1 MADESRVTL
10 VRDGA
15 VATITMT
22 GPALTTRV
30 KTELVDAITQVSA
43 DSEIRVVV
51 LTGVRKAFSAGQDLF
66 EHAATLREDATHA
79 FDTIDQH
86 YNPIVLGLA
95 TMPKPV
101 IASINGLCVGA
112 GLGFALAC
120 DVRIAA
126 ADAKFGTA
134 FTAIGLTCDS
144 GLSVTL
150 ARAVGAARASEL
162 VFRVKTFSAE
172 EALEWGI
179 VGQLVEPRNL
189 AAETAALAA
198 KFANGPT
205 LAYAE
210 AKRAMAVSLEQALA
224 AEGAAQ
230 ARLGLT
236 EDHRNAVEAFM
247 AREEPKFVGR

>member
-1 MADESRVTL
+1 MADESGVAL

-22 GPALTTRV
+22 SAALSTRV
-30 KTELVDAITQVSA
+30 KNDLLDAITEVSK
-43 DSEIRVVV
+43 DSEVRAVV
-51 LTGVRKAFSAGQDLF
+51 LTGTGKAFSVGQDLN
-66 EHAATLREDATHA
+66 EHAETLRADAAHA
-79 FDTIDQH
+79 FDTVEQH

-120 DVRIAA
+120 DLRIASA
-126 ADAKFGTA
+126 KAKFGTA

-150 ARAVGAARASEL
+150 GRAVGAARASEL
-162 VFRVKTFSAE
+162 VFRANTFSAE
-172 EALEWGI
+172 EALTWGI
-179 VGQLVEPRNL
+179 VGQVVEPENL
-189 AAETAALAA
+189 AEETSALAQ

-210 AKRAMAVSLEQALA
+210 AKAAMAVSLSQALA
-224 AEGAAQ
+224 AEGAGQ
-230 ARLGLT
+230 ARLGVT
-236 EDHRNAVEAFM
+236 KDHQNAVEAFLNKQTPTF
-247 AREEPKFVGR
+247 EGR